1 MITLCFSKHL
11 TEKLQTLLRVAYQG
25 NDFRLYRIVQGLLWL
40 AEGRGVGEIATLLNV
55 SKRTPYNWLKAFL
68 SGGMSWI
75 QTERYRGRGRK
86 AKLRKAQK
94 KEMYD
99 MIVSG
104 PEANGFDCGVWN
116 TAMID
121 ELIFRKF
128 GVRYNPRYLS
138 TVLKKMGLSYQK
150 AGFITDRVDEEKY
163 RQERK
168 KWLQETWPTLL
179 KKAKQDKA
187 IILFGDEVS
196 FAMWGSLSR
205 TWAPRGQQP
214 LVKTKGVRKGLKMY
228 GVIEFEGGGFHYMES
243 LHYALKP
250 KSFRDLKQAGLPSEL
265 FERLKPLK
273 GKTFKTQTAFLNQL
287 QTTLGQAETGQY
299 QSLIL
304 KHTEVA
310 GRFNKEGYVEFL
322 KQVLD
327 RFESNIILI
336 EDGAPYHKAGLVKEF
351 VESTEGRLTLER
363 LPAFSPDFNPIEKL
377 WKNTKRDATHLKYF
391 ETFEALRE
399 SVCKAFKKYLREASY
414 IIRVMKKLR
423 QEANKLILGN
433 KAILVC

>member
-1 MITLCFSKHL
+1 MIPLCFSKSL
-11 TEKLQTLLRVAYQG
+11 TEKLRTLLKVAYQA
-25 NDFRLYRIVQGLLWL
+25 NDLRLYRVVQGLLWL
-40 AEGRGVGEIATLLNV
+40 GEGRSIEEIALLLNV
-55 SKRTPYNWLKAFL
+55 STRTPYNWLKAFL
-68 SGGMSWI
+68 RGGINWV
-75 QTERYRGRGRK
+75 QKERYRGRGRK
-86 AKLRKAQK
+86 SKLSKAQK
-94 KEMYD
+94 KALYEL
-99 MIVSG
+99 IVAG
-104 PEANGFDCGVWN
+104 PEDNGFDCGAWN

-121 ELIFRKF
+121 ELIFRQF

-138 TVLKKMGLSYQK
+138 TLLKKMGLSYQK
-150 AGFITDRVDEEKY
+150 AGFITDRVDEEHY

-168 KWLQETWPTLL
+168 KWLEQTWPSLV

-187 IILFGDEVS
+187 VILFGDEVS

-205 TWAPRGQQP
+205 TWAPRAQQP
-214 LVKTKGVRKGLKMY
+214 LVKTKGVRKGVKMY

-243 LHYALKP
+243 LHYVLKP
-250 KSFRDLKQAGLPSEL
+250 KSFRNLKQAGLPREWL
-265 FERLKPLK
+265 ERLKVLK
-273 GKTFKTQTAFLNQL
+273 EKTFKTQSAFTQQL
-287 QTTLGQAETGQY
+287 QTLLGQEQTARY

-322 KQVLD
+322 KQVLA
-327 RFESNIILI
+327 RFEGNIILI
-336 EDGAPYHKAGLVKEF
+336 EDGAPYHNAARVKEF
-351 VESTEGRLTLER
+351 VESSEGRLTLER

-423 QEANKLILGN
+423 QEANKLLLGN
-433 KAILVC
+433 KVILVC